1 MKSVPLLIR
10 ISEYCYLFH
19 SKEPG
24 MLVQTWN
31 NKLSFQ
37 KKKTIRCYVRQYKVR
52 RSNDDSYKSE
62 DGIKR
67 FKEYDEKLYEA
78 LDQRNRYLTKCEY
91 EVIVCINNE

>member
-1 MKSVPLLIR
+1 MVMKSVPLLIR

-37 KKKTIRCYVRQYKVR
+37 KKKKIHCYVRQYKVR
-52 RSNDDSYKSE
+52 
-62 DGIKR
+62 
-67 FKEYDEKLYEA
+67 
-78 LDQRNRYLTKCEY
+78 
-91 EVIVCINNE
+91 